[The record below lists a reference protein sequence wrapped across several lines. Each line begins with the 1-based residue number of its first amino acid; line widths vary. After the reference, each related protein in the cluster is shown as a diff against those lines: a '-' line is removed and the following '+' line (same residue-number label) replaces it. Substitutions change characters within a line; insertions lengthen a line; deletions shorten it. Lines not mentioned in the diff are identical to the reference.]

1 MLQKRTK
8 PIKKPLRKNKLH
20 VFVQQRKAQKSS
32 LTILRNGYSLFS
44 RLYIACQTRKGDLPE
59 FFRHEN
65 QPTPPSLS
73 KMGDIRTGKKA
84 GLLKCLERSPL
95 GSGNADEKE
104 ILVDETNNTD
114 YEETFDHVSMIS
126 PLKSFLI
133 LSVEL
138 SLNLV
143 RRKRNNWSAKTLL
156 HTLLQTAHL
165 KQMWWSL
172 TVHLLLSALLQDIK
186 HFPGLQQQRLL
197 ALHFYKWKSC
207 GLHLG
212 LKNMP
217 AFHAITECNTVSF
230 FGWKGKLKTETHG
243 MHSHCGD
250 GFFRTWY
257 WESESVTRCIWEAWA
272 ICCFHVWKE
281 QCSDNNEC
289 SRAKAVLPT
298 MQSHQHIYISTEH
311 QGCHLHPPG
320 DGPRTTMEA
329 TMDNTSS
336 GWGLVLRAD
345 PLWLQTR
352 L

>member
-126 PLKSFLI
+126 PLMSFLI
-133 LSVEL
+133 LLVEL

-143 RRKRNNWSAKTLL
+143 RRKRNN
-156 HTLLQTAHL
+156 
-165 KQMWWSL
+165 
-172 TVHLLLSALLQDIK
+172 
-186 HFPGLQQQRLL
+186 
-197 ALHFYKWKSC
+197 
-207 GLHLG
+207 
-212 LKNMP
+212 
-217 AFHAITECNTVSF
+217 
-230 FGWKGKLKTETHG
+230 
-243 MHSHCGD
+243 
-250 GFFRTWY
+250 
-257 WESESVTRCIWEAWA
+257 
-272 ICCFHVWKE
+272 
-281 QCSDNNEC
+281 
-289 SRAKAVLPT
+289 
-298 MQSHQHIYISTEH
+298 
-311 QGCHLHPPG
+311 
-320 DGPRTTMEA
+320 
-329 TMDNTSS
+329 
-336 GWGLVLRAD
+336 
-345 PLWLQTR
+345 
-352 L
+352 